1 MTHFSF
7 KEVSRIV
14 LYGVG
19 LGSIAALIYL
29 AGPLVSIGGYRPL
42 ETMIGRELAILAVGA
57 LFASVMSFQW
67 QRRKKATAKIAEG
80 IAASDKPADDT
91 GVLKDKMKDALATL
105 KTASNGKGNF
115 LYDLPWY
122 VLIGPPGSGKTTAL
136 INSGLKFPLA
146 RGATPEAV
154 AGVGGTR
161 YCDWW
166 FTEDAVLID
175 TAGRYTTQDS
185 DAQTD
190 KQSWLGFL
198 DLLKKNRPRQPI
210 NGVMVAISLEDLMTL
225 SSAEIKAQ
233 ADAIRGRLL
242 ELHERLK
249 VDFPVY
255 TLFTKADL
263 IAGFTEYFA
272 NLSDQD
278 RRQVWGATFQTD
290 SKTRN
295 MVGEI
300 PGEFDL
306 LVERLNSSLTDRLQE
321 EPTPSSRVLLYG
333 FPPQIAGLKR
343 QVYDFLN
350 QIFEPTRYH
359 ANATLRGFYF
369 TSGTQ
374 HGTPIDR
381 LIGALEKSFGAEQ
394 VGAQAYSGRGKSF
407 FIADLILK
415 VIIGEAS
422 WVSTDRRAVR
432 RGRILKT
439 ALYTILTLVSVTAAG
454 AWWESYRRN
463 RDLIADTQTAVAQFN
478 QQAGPLAKE
487 TVIGDRDLHK
497 VLPLLFKLR
506 NLPAGYA
513 SRGVPTPLLAELGL
527 SQRERLQS
535 SAEQIYHVGLER
547 LYRPRLMYRLE
558 EVLEANKDKPSY
570 IYEALKVYLM
580 IAGVERTDRE
590 LVLTWMRNDWSD
602 NLYEGAS
609 NADGR
614 KALEGELLAMFD
626 LEGGDQPLVE
636 PNWGLVEDCRRV
648 LARLSVADR
657 AYQLLKSQARQ
668 SIAPDW
674 VAARHGGPDFA
685 TVFETTTGDSVESV
699 AVPGFFT
706 YAGFQNAFIDKLPT
720 IADQLQRDNWVLG
733 DAGKLGAVTSQFD
746 NLTRDL
752 LAIYTKDFGAAW
764 KQSLEKLRMRPL
776 NVGKPRYDALNA
788 SAASTSP
795 IRLLIE
801 SIRDETALTRERK
814 DQNAGKSTK
823 KELAPSLVSGQ
834 TGVPGADIEAE
845 FKPFHQAVEGDGSR
859 RLIDIITGDLAAI
872 NNTLQTVSL
881 NSSQEQQGTSAIRS
895 QVAQFKT
902 DATRMPSPFSTMLLQ
917 SANAFENTIADDT
930 YRQIRDEFQKS
941 IYGPCQS
948 LASNRYP
955 LDHGARGEIG
965 LADFG
970 RLFGGNGYFD
980 SFFKKYLETYADT
993 SQREWKW
1000 RQENPVAKLMSAETL
1015 RQFQR
1020 ASRIKDAFFPTNG
1033 NVPSISLNITPPVLP
1048 DMGLTAKLEINGLPI
1063 TSSNQPNPAPVAI
1076 QWPGAGG
1083 KTAVS
1088 LAQDSQIPGSAA
1100 PPSEISGGTGQWAL
1114 FRLLDKASKTPKNNS
1129 ITASWIVGGREVPF
1143 QIGTG
1148 TVFNPLQLPALA
1160 EFKCPPSL

>member
-1 MTHFSF
+1 MKHMS
-7 KEVSRIV
+7 KEIFRIV
-14 LYGVG
+14 LYGIG
-19 LGSIAALIYL
+19 LSSIAALIFL
-29 AGPLVSIGGYRPL
+29 AGPMVSIGGYHPL
-42 ETMIGRELAILAVGA
+42 ETLIGREIAILVVGA
-57 LFASVMSFQW
+57 IFASATTFHL
-67 QRRKKATAKIAEG
+67 QRRKKAAAKIAEG
-80 IAASDKPADDT
+80 IAASDKPTDDT
-91 GVLKDKMKDALATL
+91 DVLRDKMKDALAIL
-105 KTASNGKGNF
+105 KTASHGKGNF
-115 LYDLPWY
+115 MYDLPWY

-136 INSGLKFPLA
+136 VNSGLKFPLA
-146 RGATPEAV
+146 KGTTPAAV

-185 DAQTD
+185 DANLD

-210 NGVMVAISLEDLMTL
+210 NGVMIATSLEDLMTL
-225 SSAEIKAQ
+225 PPNEIKVQ
-233 ADAIRGRLL
+233 AEAIRSRLL

-249 VDFPVY
+249 IDFPVY
-255 TLFTKADL
+255 MLFTKADL
-263 IAGFTEYFA
+263 VAGFMEYFA
-272 NLSDQD
+272 YLSDQD
-278 RRQVWGATFQTD
+278 RRQVWGATFQTND
-290 SKTRN
+290 KTRN
-295 MVGEI
+295 MVAEV
-300 PGEFDL
+300 PAEFDA
-306 LVERLNSSLTDRLQE
+306 LVERLNSSLTDRLQD

-333 FPPQIAGLKR
+333 FPPQVAGLKR

-407 FIADLILK
+407 FVADLILK

-422 WVSTDRRAVR
+422 WVSTDWRTVR
-432 RGRILKT
+432 RGRIVKT
-439 ALYTILTLVSVTAAG
+439 ALYTILALTSIGAASG
-454 AWWESYRRN
+454 WWESYRRN
-463 RDLIADTQTAVAQFN
+463 RDLIADTQLAATQFD

-487 TVIGDRDLHK
+487 TLIADRDLHK
-497 VLPLLFKLR
+497 VMPLLFKLR

-513 SRGVPTPLLAELGL
+513 TRDVPTPLLAELGL
-527 SQRERLQS
+527 SQRERLQTS
-535 SAEQIYHVGLER
+535 SEQIYHVGLER
-547 LYRPRLMYRLE
+547 LLRPRLMFRLE
-558 EVLEANKDKPSY
+558 EVLDANATKPSY
-570 IYEALKVYLM
+570 VYEALKVYLM

-590 LVLTWMRNDWSD
+590 LVLNWMRNDWAD

-609 NADGR
+609 NVEGR
-614 KALEGELLAMFD
+614 KALEQELLAMFD
-626 LEGGDQPLVE
+626 LENGEQPLVE
-636 PNWGLVEDCRRV
+636 PNWELVESCRRI
-648 LARLSVADR
+648 LARLSVAER

-668 SIAPDW
+668 AVAPDW
-674 VAARHGGPDFA
+674 VAAQHGGPDFA
-685 TVFETTTGDSVESV
+685 TVFETANGNSIDSI

-733 DAGKLGAVTSQFD
+733 DVAKLGAITSQFD

-752 LAIYTKDFGAAW
+752 LALYNRDFVDAW
-764 KQSLEKLRMRPL
+764 KQALEKLRIRPL
-776 NVGKPRYDALNA
+776 NAGKPKYDALTA
-788 SAASTSP
+788 AAASTSP

-801 SIRDETALTRERK
+801 SIRDETALTRDRK
-814 DQNAGKSTK
+814 DQVKDAPKTVK
-823 KELAPSLVSGQ
+823 KETAPSLLGGP
-834 TGVPGADIEAE
+834 TGVPGAEIEAE
-845 FKPFHQAVEGDGSR
+845 FKPFQQAVEGEGSR
-859 RLIDIITGDLAAI
+859 RLIDAVTGDLAGI
-872 NNTLQTVSL
+872 NNTLQTVAL
-881 NSSQEQQGTSAIRS
+881 NSSQEQQATNAIRS

-902 DATRMPSPFSTMLLQ
+902 DATRMPSPFNIMLLQ
-917 SANAFENTIADDT
+917 SANAFEDTIADDT

-941 IYGPCQS
+941 VFGPCQG

-955 LDHGARGEIG
+955 MERTARAEIG
-965 LADFG
+965 MADFG

-993 SQREWKW
+993 SQREWRW
-1000 RQENPVAKLMSAETL
+1000 RQDNPVAKLMSADAL

-1033 NVPSISLNITPPVLP
+1033 NVPSISLNVTPPVLP
-1048 DMGLTAKLEINGLPI
+1048 DMGLTAKLEINGIPI
-1063 TSSNQPNPAPVAI
+1063 TSSSQPNPAPVAV

-1083 KTAVS
+1083 KTAMS
-1088 LAQDSQIPGSAA
+1088 LVQDSPPPGTQ
-1100 PPSEISGGTGQWAL
+1100 PSEISGGNGQWAL
-1114 FRLLDKASKTPKNNS
+1114 FRLLDKASKTPRANS

-1160 EFKCPPSL
+1160 EFRCPPSL

>member
-7 KEVSRIV
+7 KEVPRIV

-19 LGSIAALIYL
+19 LSSIAALIFL
-29 AGPLVSIGGYRPL
+29 AGPLISIGGYHPL
-42 ETMIGRELAILAVGA
+42 ETMIGREIAILVVGA
-57 LFASVMSFQW
+57 IFASVFSFQW
-67 QRRKKATAKIAEG
+67 QRRKKAASKIAEG
-80 IAASDKPADDT
+80 ITAAEQPVDDT
-91 GVLKDKMKDALATL
+91 DVLKDRMKDALATL
-105 KTASNGKGNF
+105 KTASSGKGNF

-122 VLIGPPGSGKTTAL
+122 VLIGPPGTGKTTAL
-136 INSGLKFPLA
+136 VNSGLKFPLA
-146 RGATPEAV
+146 KGTAPAAV

-185 DAQTD
+185 DAHLD

-233 ADAIRGRLL
+233 ADAIRSRLL

-263 IAGFTEYFA
+263 IAGFMEYFA

-278 RRQVWGATFQTD
+278 RRQVWGTTFQTD
-290 SKTRN
+290 NKTRN
-295 MVGEI
+295 MVGEVPI
-300 PGEFDL
+300 EFDA

-321 EPTPSSRVLLYG
+321 DPTPSSRVLLYG
-333 FPPQIAGLKR
+333 FPPQVAGLKR

-381 LIGALEKSFGAEQ
+381 LICALEKSFGAEQ
-394 VGAQAYSGRGKSF
+394 MGAQAYSGRGKSF

-432 RGRILKT
+432 RARIVKA
-439 ALYTILTLVSVTAAG
+439 ALYTFLTLVSITAAA

-463 RDLIADTQTAVAQFN
+463 RDLIADTQLAVAQFN
-478 QQAGPLAKE
+478 QQAGPFAKE

-497 VLPLLFKLR
+497 VMPLLFKLR
-506 NLPAGYA
+506 NLPAGFA
-513 SRGVPTPLLAELGL
+513 TRNVPTPMLAELGL

-547 LYRPRLMYRLE
+547 LFRPRLMFRLE
-558 EVLEANKDKPSY
+558 EVLEANKTKPNY

-590 LVLTWMRNDWSD
+590 LVVTWMRNDWAD

-609 NADGR
+609 NAEGR
-614 KALEGELLAMFD
+614 KALEGELLAMLD
-626 LEGGDQPLVE
+626 LEDGGQPLVE
-636 PNWGLVEDCRRV
+636 PNWALVEDCRRI

-668 SIAPDW
+668 AIAPDW

-699 AVPGFFT
+699 VVPGFFT
-706 YAGFQNAFIDKLPT
+706 YAGFQNAFIGKLPT

-733 DAGKLGAVTSQFD
+733 DAGKLGAITSQFD
-746 NLTRDL
+746 NLTHDL
-752 LAIYTKDFGAAW
+752 LTLYNQDFLASW
-764 KQSLEKLRMRPL
+764 KQALEKLRMRPL
-776 NVGKPRYDALNA
+776 NVGKPKYEALNA
-788 SAASTSP
+788 AAASTSP

-801 SIRDETALTRERK
+801 SIRDETVLTRERK
-814 DQNAGKSTK
+814 EQDKDTNKAAK
-823 KELAPSLVSGQ
+823 KELAPSLLSGQ
-834 TGVPGADIEAE
+834 SGVPGADIEAE
-845 FKPFHQAVEGDGSR
+845 FKPFHQAVEGEGSR
-859 RLIDIITGDLAAI
+859 RLIDTVTGDLATI
-872 NNTLQTVSL
+872 NNTLQTVAL
-881 NSSQEQQGTSAIRS
+881 NSSQEQQATTAIRS

-902 DATRMPSPFSTMLLQ
+902 DAVRMPSPFNTMLLQ

-941 IYGPCQS
+941 VYGPCQG
-948 LASNRYP
+948 LASGRYP
-955 LDHGARGEIG
+955 MDRSARNEIG

-970 RLFGGNGYFD
+970 RLFGGSGYFD

-1000 RQENPVAKLMSAETL
+1000 RQENPVAKLMSVETL

-1033 NVPSISLNITPPVLP
+1033 NVPSISLNITPPVLA
-1048 DMGLTAKLEINGLPI
+1048 DTGLTAKLEINGLPI
-1063 TSSNQPNPAPVAI
+1063 ASSNQPNPAPVAVP
-1076 QWPGAGG
+1076 WPGSGG
-1083 KTAVS
+1083 RTALS
-1088 LAQDSQIPGSAA
+1088 LVQDPPIPGSQ
-1100 PPSEISGGTGQWAL
+1100 PSEISGGTGQWAL
-1114 FRLLDKASKTPKNNS
+1114 FRLLDKASKTPRNNS

>member
-1 MTHFSF
+1 M
-7 KEVSRIV
+7 
-14 LYGVG
+14 
-19 LGSIAALIYL
+19 
-29 AGPLVSIGGYRPL
+29 
-42 ETMIGRELAILAVGA
+42 
-57 LFASVMSFQW
+57 
-67 QRRKKATAKIAEG
+67 
-80 IAASDKPADDT
+80 
-91 GVLKDKMKDALATL
+91 
-105 KTASNGKGNF
+105 
-115 LYDLPWY
+115 
-122 VLIGPPGSGKTTAL
+122 
-136 INSGLKFPLA
+136 
-146 RGATPEAV
+146 
-154 AGVGGTR
+154 
-161 YCDWW
+161 
-166 FTEDAVLID
+166 
-175 TAGRYTTQDS
+175 
-185 DAQTD
+185 
-190 KQSWLGFL
+190 
-198 DLLKKNRPRQPI
+198 
-210 NGVMVAISLEDLMTL
+210 
-225 SSAEIKAQ
+225 
-233 ADAIRGRLL
+233 
-242 ELHERLK
+242 
-249 VDFPVY
+249 
-255 TLFTKADL
+255 
-263 IAGFTEYFA
+263 
-272 NLSDQD
+272 
-278 RRQVWGATFQTD
+278 
-290 SKTRN
+290 
-295 MVGEI
+295 
-300 PGEFDL
+300 
-306 LVERLNSSLTDRLQE
+306 
-321 EPTPSSRVLLYG
+321 
-333 FPPQIAGLKR
+333 
-343 QVYDFLN
+343 
-350 QIFEPTRYH
+350 
-359 ANATLRGFYF
+359 
-369 TSGTQ
+369 
-374 HGTPIDR
+374 
-381 LIGALEKSFGAEQ
+381 EKSFGAEQ
-394 VGAQAYSGRGKSF
+394 IGAQAYSGRGKSF

-439 ALYTILTLVSVTAAG
+439 ALYTILTLVSLTAAG

-506 NLPAGYA
+506 NLPAGGYA

-527 SQRERLQS
+527 SQRERLQT

-558 EVLEANKDKPSY
+558 EVLEANKDKPST

-580 IAGVERTDRE
+580 IAGVERIDRE

-685 TVFETTTGDSVESV
+685 TVFETTNGDNVESV

-764 KQSLEKLRMRPL
+764 KQALEKLRMRPL
-776 NVGKPRYDALNA
+776 NVGKPRYEALNA

-814 DQNAGKSTK
+814 DQGAGKSAK

-834 TGVPGADIEAE
+834 AGVPGADIEAE

-859 RLIDIITGDLAAI
+859 RLIDVITGDLAAI

-1048 DMGLTAKLEINGLPI
+1048 DTGLTAKLEINGLPI
-1063 TSSNQPNPAPVAI
+1063 ASSNQPNPAPVAI

-1088 LAQDSQIPGSAA
+1088 LVQDQSVPGAQ
-1100 PPSEISGGTGQWAL
+1100 PSEISGGTGQWAL
-1114 FRLLDKASKTPKNNS
+1114 FRLLDKASKTPRNNS